1 MITMMNEEGR
11 MISRIKIK
19 KKKDNNNNNKINE

>member
-19 KKKDNNNNNKINE
+19 IKKNNNNKINE

>member
-1 MITMMNEEGR
+1 MMNEEGR

-19 KKKDNNNNNKINE
+19 IKKDNNNNNKINE